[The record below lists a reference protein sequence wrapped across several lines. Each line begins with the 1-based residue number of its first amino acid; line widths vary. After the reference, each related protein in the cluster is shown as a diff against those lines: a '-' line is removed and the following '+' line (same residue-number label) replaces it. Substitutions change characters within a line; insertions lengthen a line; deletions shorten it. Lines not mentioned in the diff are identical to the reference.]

1 MKGTGNLI
9 TVDDKTIVNSMEKV
23 FKEELEDMEKDLEF
37 LYKKYDVPNSRLLAD
52 KVSAGIYMGEE
63 ILRDLEDMEYF
74 EENIEKLRAYLR
86 DLNMKKIWWN
96 GDPMKVVITRP
107 AEKGKDFSKLLEKN
121 GFETIIL
128 PTLELVFKK
137 AQINLE
143 KYSWIVFTSPRGV
156 EGFFRNLDLEDA
168 KKVLTKKIGAIGTE
182 TAKEFERT
190 FGKSVDVIPK
200 QYTAENLL
208 EALQKQIQNG
218 EKVLVP
224 TTPSTRDVLK
234 EGLNADLIFVYS
246 SEKPAN
252 IPEKLTELEKLVIS
266 ENSQDRKVILT
277 FTSGLTAKNFFKH
290 CNPEFLEILKE
301 QYIVSIGP
309 ITKKN
314 VDSFGFDSLMPEK
327 NYTVE
332 AMVPVIKDLNIW
344 FSIL

>member
-1 MKGTGNLI
+1 
-9 TVDDKTIVNSMEKV
+9 
-23 FKEELEDMEKDLEF
+23 
-37 LYKKYDVPNSRLLAD
+37 
-52 KVSAGIYMGEE
+52 
-63 ILRDLEDMEYF
+63 
-74 EENIEKLRAYLR
+74 
-86 DLNMKKIWWN
+86 
-96 GDPMKVVITRP
+96 MKVVITRP
-107 AEKGKDFSKLLEKN
+107 AEKGKDFSNLLEN
-121 GFETIIL
+121 GFETVLL

-143 KYSWIVFTSPRGV
+143 DYSWIVFTSPRGV

-190 FGKSVDVIPK
+190 FGKAVDVIPQ

-208 EALQKQIQNG
+208 EALQKQVKNG

-234 EGLNADLIFVYS
+234 EGLNADLVFVYS
-246 SEKPAN
+246 SEEPAN
-252 IPEKLTELEKLVIS
+252 IPEKLKELEKQVIS
-266 ENSQDRKVILT
+266 ENSQDKKVILT

-290 CNPEFLEILKE
+290 CSPEFLEILKK

-332 AMVPVIKDLNIW
+332 AMVPVIKALNI
-344 FSIL
+344 

>member
-1 MKGTGNLI
+1 
-9 TVDDKTIVNSMEKV
+9 
-23 FKEELEDMEKDLEF
+23 
-37 LYKKYDVPNSRLLAD
+37 
-52 KVSAGIYMGEE
+52 
-63 ILRDLEDMEYF
+63 
-74 EENIEKLRAYLR
+74 
-86 DLNMKKIWWN
+86 
-96 GDPMKVVITRP
+96 MKVVITRP
-107 AEKGKDFSKLLEKN
+107 AEKGKDFSNLLEKN
-121 GFETIIL
+121 GFETVIL

-143 KYSWIVFTSPRGV
+143 NYSWIVFTSPRGV

-190 FGKSVDVIPK
+190 FGKAVDVIPQ

-208 EALQKQIQNG
+208 EALQKQVKNG

-234 EGLNADLIFVYS
+234 EGLNADLVFVYS
-246 SEKPAN
+246 SEEPAN
-252 IPEKLTELEKLVIS
+252 IPEKLKELEKQVIS
-266 ENSQDRKVILT
+266 ENSQDKKVILT

-290 CNPEFLEILKE
+290 CSPEFLEILKK

-332 AMVPVIKDLNIW
+332 AMVPVIKALNIW

>member
-1 MKGTGNLI
+1 
-9 TVDDKTIVNSMEKV
+9 
-23 FKEELEDMEKDLEF
+23 
-37 LYKKYDVPNSRLLAD
+37 
-52 KVSAGIYMGEE
+52 
-63 ILRDLEDMEYF
+63 
-74 EENIEKLRAYLR
+74 
-86 DLNMKKIWWN
+86 
-96 GDPMKVVITRP
+96 MKVVITRP
-107 AEKGKDFSKLLEKN
+107 AEKGKDFSNLLEN
-121 GFETIIL
+121 GFETVLL

-143 KYSWIVFTSPRGV
+143 DYSWIVFTSPRGV

-190 FGKSVDVIPK
+190 FGKAVDVIPQ

-208 EALQKQIQNG
+208 EALQKQVKNG

-234 EGLNADLIFVYS
+234 EGLNADLVFVYS
-246 SEKPAN
+246 SEEPAN
-252 IPEKLTELEKLVIS
+252 IPEKLKELEKQVIS
-266 ENSQDRKVILT
+266 ENSQDKKVILT

-290 CNPEFLEILKE
+290 CSPEFLEILKK

-332 AMVPVIKDLNIW
+332 AMVPVIKALNIW